1 VGHDGKQ
8 PGLRVGAGL
17 EAMSV
22 AVGSHV
28 SLLDQVLGILRLAR
42 QAQRTSVEGVE
53 VLFKAEV
60 AIDGTHFA
68 SILFPVWRLAARA
81 RRRLPTRSG
90 RRLPTGSAAAAAGAA
105 TASATAPPTA
115 SWIRRLAFR
124 PPLLSSKRDWYQ
136 SRQPAGAASPLHRD
150 LAGPRVLLPDPLGK
164 VSEPVLE
171 RAFDLRLERPW
182 GLRPD

>member
-1 VGHDGKQ
+1 MERRSLPAELLVDVEIGAGLVDRFLHPPVKPGPIAKGVGHDGKQ

-42 QAQRTSVEGVE
+42 QAQRATVEGVE
-53 VLFKAEV
+53 MLFKPEV

-105 TASATAPPTA
+105 TASAKALLR
-115 SWIRRLAFR
+115 SWR
-124 PPLLSSKRDWYQ
+124 
-136 SRQPAGAASPLHRD
+136 GAAS
-150 LAGPRVLLPDPLGK
+150 G
-164 VSEPVLE
+164 
-171 RAFDLRLERPW
+171 
-182 GLRPD
+182 